1 MDYVLSNC
9 MCVCVFL
16 SSLVALG
23 NRGSPREVISVACES
38 PWLSD
43 HTYYIVYCV
52 FFVEQIY
59 ISFHFISTQLYFQ
72 FWKMHGATPQVYN
85 NT

>member
-1 MDYVLSNC
+1 MGYVLSNC

-43 HTYYIVYCV
+43 HTYYIVYFIVYYVC
-52 FFVEQIY
+52 FVEQIY
-59 ISFHFISTQLYFQ
+59 ISFHFLVGF
-72 FWKMHGATPQVYN
+72 PLRR
-85 NT
+85 

>member
-1 MDYVLSNC
+1 MMLVGYVLSNC

-43 HTYYIVYCV
+43 HTYYIVYFIVYYVC
-52 FFVEQIY
+52 FVE
-59 ISFHFISTQLYFQ
+59 
-72 FWKMHGATPQVYN
+72 
-85 NT
+85 

>member
-1 MDYVLSNC
+1 MGYVLSNC

-23 NRGSPREVISVACES
+23 NRGTPREVIPVACES

-43 HTYYIVYCV
+43 HTYYIVYFIVYYV
-52 FFVEQIY
+52 FC
-59 ISFHFISTQLYFQ
+59 
-72 FWKMHGATPQVYN
+72 
-85 NT
+85 